1 VDGAGSTCP
10 TCDIN
15 ADALKEHPPGGIFHG
30 TGHLRPRRCPV
41 RQPGRRT
48 RGLRRGQDCGHAAA
62 GLSRSDL
69 KDLGELLDEGQ
80 SGFVLVAASDVQ
92 AHLDRAIKH
101 AKKTVK
107 KEMQADTDSLKK
119 DIDALGTEPATS

>member
-1 VDGAGSTCP
+1 
-10 TCDIN
+10 
-15 ADALKEHPPGGIFHG
+15 
-30 TGHLRPRRCPV
+30 
-41 RQPGRRT
+41 
-48 RGLRRGQDCGHAAA
+48 
-62 GLSRSDL
+62 
-69 KDLGELLDEGQ
+69 
-80 SGFVLVAASDVQ
+80 VAASDVQ